1 LNFLTKNCR
10 LIIECQLIVN
20 VNMHNEK
27 KTNKILVL
35 SSK

>member
-1 LNFLTKNCR
+1 
-10 LIIECQLIVN
+10 
-20 VNMHNEK
+20 MHNEK